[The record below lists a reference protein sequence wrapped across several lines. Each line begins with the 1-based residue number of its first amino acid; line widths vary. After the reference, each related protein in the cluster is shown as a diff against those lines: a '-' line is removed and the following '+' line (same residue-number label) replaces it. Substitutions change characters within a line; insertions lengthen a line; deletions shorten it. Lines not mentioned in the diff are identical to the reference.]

1 MTRKPGDLAELDP
14 LRATRMLAR
23 GACRH
28 CPNCGS
34 GGLFTRWLC
43 MRRACPGC
51 HLVLDRGETDYFMGG
66 FVLNFVA
73 VELLIAVGGFVAVL
87 LTWPRVP
94 WTGIEIGLLA
104 SAAALPVLTY
114 PFAKTLWLAV
124 DLAFRPVRLGDLD
137 GHGENAPEPDAARR
151 LIDGPS
157 HRPVPPSGDPD
168 RR

>member
-1 MTRKPGDLAELDP
+1 MNRKPGDLVELDP
-14 LRATRMLAR
+14 GRATRLLAR

-34 GGLFTRWLC
+34 GGLFTRWLS

-66 FVLNFVA
+66 FVLNFIGAEV
-73 VELLIAVGGFVAVL
+73 LIAAAGFVAVL
-87 LTWPRVP
+87 LTWPDVP
-94 WTGIEIGLLA
+94 WTAIEIGLLA
-104 SAAALPVLTY
+104 CAATLPILTY

-124 DLAFRPVRLGDLD
+124 DLALRPVRLGDLE
-137 GHGENAPEPDAARR
+137 GHGENAADGGVIRR
-151 LIDGPS
+151 LIDKPA
-157 HRPVPPSGDPD
+157 HPPTPLKDDPG